1 MGVSL
6 PLDTEPKLAPTTGRG
21 RIRGEAPGASRVTS
35 DSSAAR
41 VVRANVVSLLD
52 HHRIPSFPGLLL
64 LLLLLLQAQHH
75 LHHLRPLPRRTTTGT
90 GTRQK
95 ASWSEFPANWP
106 KIRDCRRQCCVPSS
120 CVVPLGMKRRFKK

>member
-1 MGVSL
+1 MG
-6 PLDTEPKLAPTTGRG
+6 TGRR

-52 HHRIPSFPGLLL
+52 HHRIPSFRGLLL
-64 LLLLLLQAQHH
+64 LLLLL
-75 LHHLRPLPRRTTTGT
+75 PRRTTGT

-95 ASWSEFPANWP
+95 ASLCEFPAHWT
-106 KIRDCRRQCCVPSS
+106 KIRDCRRQCCVSFILCCS
-120 CVVPLGMKRRFKK
+120 TGD

>member
-6 PLDTEPKLAPTTGRG
+6 PLDMEPTLAPTTGRR
-21 RIRGEAPGASRVTS
+21 RIRGEAPGASRVTL

-41 VVRANVVSLLD
+41 VVRVNVVSLLD
-52 HHRIPSFPGLLL
+52 HHRIPSFRGLLL

-75 LHHLRPLPRRTTTGT
+75 LHHLRPLLRRTTTGT

-95 ASWSEFPANWP
+95 ASLCEFPAHWP
-106 KIRDCRRQCCVPSS
+106 KIRDCRRQCCVSFILCCS
-120 CVVPLGMKRRFKK
+120 TGD

>member
-1 MGVSL
+1 MG
-6 PLDTEPKLAPTTGRG
+6 TEPTLAPTTGRW

-41 VVRANVVSLLD
+41 VVRVNVVSSLD
-52 HHRIPSFPGLLL
+52 HDRTPSFRGLLL

-75 LHHLRPLPRRTTTGT
+75 LHHLRPLPHRTTGT

-95 ASWSEFPANWP
+95 ASLCEFPAHWP
-106 KIRDCRRQCCVPSS
+106 KIRDCRRQCCVSFILCCS
-120 CVVPLGMKRRFKK
+120 TGD

>member
-1 MGVSL
+1 M
-6 PLDTEPKLAPTTGRG
+6 EPTLAPTTGRR

-41 VVRANVVSLLD
+41 VVRVNVVSLLD
-52 HHRIPSFPGLLL
+52 HHRIPSFRGLLL
-64 LLLLLLQAQHH
+64 LLLLAQHH

-95 ASWSEFPANWP
+95 ASWSEFPAHWT
-106 KIRDCRRQCCVPSS
+106 KIRDCR
-120 CVVPLGMKRRFKK
+120 

>member
-1 MGVSL
+1 M
-6 PLDTEPKLAPTTGRG
+6 EPTLAPNTGRG

-41 VVRANVVSLLD
+41 VVRVNVVSLLD
-52 HHRIPSFPGLLL
+52 HHRIPSVRGLLL

-75 LHHLRPLPRRTTTGT
+75 LHHLRPLPHRTTGT

-95 ASWSEFPANWP
+95 ASLCEFPAHWP
-106 KIRDCRRQCCVPSS
+106 KIRD
-120 CVVPLGMKRRFKK
+120 